1 MRPGLFTTHN
11 SRTLLV
17 DADGPHGLLLVDQLN
32 HSGFKTDFAMSWGG
46 AHASLETND
55 YLACIVVAELDQLT
69 DLAHLDRLRGAA
81 ANVWMIVL
89 SDLPRAKAQRYSNFA
104 CLDALLSAPFSMH
117 DLTSRLAAYSQRGRR
132 AS

>member
-1 MRPGLFTTHN
+1 MPPGLFATHN

-17 DADGPHGLLLVDQLN
+17 DEDGPHGAQLVEQLN

-46 AHASLETND
+46 ARASLVTND
-55 YLACIVVAELDQLT
+55 YLSCIVVAGLDQLT
-69 DLAHLDRLRGAA
+69 DLANLDGLREAA

-89 SDLPRAKAQRYSNFA
+89 SDLPRAKVQRYANFA
-104 CLDALLSAPFSMH
+104 CLDALLSVPFSMH

>member
-1 MRPGLFTTHN
+1 VTRHN

-17 DADGPHGLLLVDQLN
+17 DEDGPHGVQLVEQLN
-32 HSGFKTDFAMSWGG
+32 HAGFKTDFAMSWGG
-46 AHASLETND
+46 ARASLATNE
-55 YLACIVVAELDQLT
+55 YLSCVVVAGLEQLT
-69 DLAHLDRLRGAA
+69 DLANLDGLRGAA

-89 SDLPRAKAQRYSNFA
+89 SDLPRARVQRYANFA
-104 CLDALLSAPFSMH
+104 CLDAILPVSFSMH